1 MCCKLMP
8 RMPPPTL
15 AAGTVLVT
23 LADSSNTQQ
32 GHSVLGDGLAVG
44 AAALYALYTILMR
57 RSLAEDD
64 GLAVARFFGYIGAGT
79 AVGVAPVLVVMQW
92 GGALDVWQVQPLALT
107 LAVVNGEGGRGG
119 TGGGSQYMQGCGEL
133 APPVFQA
140 CMVCHPQGP
149 ASLSWAPCLQHS
161 YQQHVQQ
168 ATPCCNHS
176 RPRCR
181 CAPGRAA
188 LVCRAA
194 AAHHARPK
202 HRSTCLNVSI
212 HPAAVCCR
220 LPGVLN
226 YVVADYLWARAVLTL
241 GPTAATVGM
250 SAQIPLATLADAFL
264 GSPTWLQQARALAM
278 TAGGTAAI
286 MAGFVGFNMLPS
298 VVHGT
303 GGVLEQDAGSQRSSS
318 VVGTHAREAGGSA
331 AGQGLGG
338 AHDHCQEP
346 PA

>member
-1 MCCKLMP
+1 MP

-92 GGALDVWQVQPLALT
+92 GGALDVWQVQPLALM

-119 TGGGSQYMQGCGEL
+119 GHWGRQPIHARVWGTGTSRLSGLYGVSSPGPSITQLGALL
-133 APPVFQA
+133 ATQLSAACAAGNPMLQPQPSTPPL
-140 CMVCHPQGP
+140 CTRTCCT
-149 ASLSWAPCLQHS
+149 CLQS
-161 YQQHVQQ
+161 CSST
-168 ATPCCNHS
+168 AWP
-176 RPRCR
+176 PLK
-181 CAPGRAA
+181 A
-188 LVCRAA
+188 LCG
-194 AAHHARPK
+194 
-202 HRSTCLNVSI
+202 TFVSVSM
-212 HPAAVCCR
+212 AAVCCR

-303 GGVLEQDAGSQRSSS
+303 GGVVEQDAGSQRSSS